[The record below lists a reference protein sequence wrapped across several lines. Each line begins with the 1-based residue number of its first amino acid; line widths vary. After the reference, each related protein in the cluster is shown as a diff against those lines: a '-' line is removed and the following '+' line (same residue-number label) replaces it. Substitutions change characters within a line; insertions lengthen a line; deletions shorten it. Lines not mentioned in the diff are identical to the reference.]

1 MDLWTSNSRKVY
13 FHFLWFWLNFYIED
27 TGNTRKIYFIIYQTL
42 VQLFVWGMEFF
53 LSSNVEFLSIWR
65 KSRRT
70 EWENIWLINIEMRNV
85 DVANRLLWQHTTKC
99 WRMVNQISGWSVK
112 WNIGD
117 QRSFSIR
124 EVLSSLVVI
133 NGNISIPIYFGL
145 LLVISIIHRVDT
157 FRI

>member
-27 TGNTRKIYFIIYQTL
+27 TGSTRKIYFIICQTL

-99 WRMVNQISGWSVK
+99 WRMVNQIGGWSVK

-133 NGNISIPIYFGL
+133 NGNISIPIWFGL